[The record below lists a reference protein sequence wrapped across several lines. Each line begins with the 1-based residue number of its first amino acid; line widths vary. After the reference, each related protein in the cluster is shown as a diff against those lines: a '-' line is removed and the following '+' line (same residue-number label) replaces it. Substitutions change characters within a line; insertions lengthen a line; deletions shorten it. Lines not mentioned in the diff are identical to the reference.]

1 MRALELGTK
10 THAQLTATG
19 ALQRVRGEVEELL
32 QQLEPCQ
39 RGSILKLVDFF
50 ARLDRKQAGLRE
62 RGAARNELEHTLA
75 RWWFDTSYSR
85 FDADRV
91 EQQEAGAG
99 FVSLLLNLDPSSD
112 SAPEIRRALGE
123 LKEQREQHGRDAS
136 RALIGGATKPA
147 DGYGEEEAAKQ
158 KAANKKSTTLTGVLY
173 TCTKRCPMTA
183 GIELTS
189 RNVGML
195 RVGETIAVMEEK
207 WLNVEGALPGPSYN
221 SVSGEIEQSTS
232 PKSSGVD
239 RGKVHRLRFQ
249 RGSQECWA
257 SVHSIHGV
265 PLLQP
270 RAHGKAIAFGE
281 ERYAYGTGKGRP
293 DSLGRT
299 IGSPS
304 ARGSERRHHKIRTG
318 GLDTTVTSERAM
330 LGLEWART
338 KQGKKDQMTFLWS
351 DPKAKDET

>member
-1 MRALELGTK
+1 
-10 THAQLTATG
+10 
-19 ALQRVRGEVEELL
+19 
-32 QQLEPCQ
+32 
-39 RGSILKLVDFF
+39 
-50 ARLDRKQAGLRE
+50 
-62 RGAARNELEHTLA
+62 
-75 RWWFDTSYSR
+75 
-85 FDADRV
+85 
-91 EQQEAGAG
+91 
-99 FVSLLLNLDPSSD
+99 
-112 SAPEIRRALGE
+112 
-123 LKEQREQHGRDAS
+123 
-136 RALIGGATKPA
+136 
-147 DGYGEEEAAKQ
+147 
-158 KAANKKSTTLTGVLY
+158 
-173 TCTKRCPMTA
+173 
-183 GIELTS
+183 
-189 RNVGML
+189 
-195 RVGETIAVMEEK
+195 MEEK

-281 ERYAYGTGKGRP
+281 ERYAYGMGKGRP

-304 ARGSERRHHKIRTG
+304 ARGSERRHRKIRTG